1 MICLSLV
8 VLFVAGGV
16 AASDGEVVFSTLER
30 YLGSDGD
37 GGAFVGSASDGVR
50 IALYGVDS
58 PAHAASYILVI
69 DGSTALTKGTSQTVI
84 SNPLDWLKG
93 GAADLVALCGDRV
106 AIEGKA
112 FGR

>member
-37 GGAFVGSASDGVR
+37 GS
-50 IALYGVDS
+50 
-58 PAHAASYILVI
+58 H
-69 DGSTALTKGTSQTVI
+69 
-84 SNPLDWLKG
+84 
-93 GAADLVALCGDRV
+93 
-106 AIEGKA
+106 
-112 FGR
+112 